1 MRGPGQVNV
10 ASAELGGSSSR
21 ASTIVGTSEMAQ
33 RIRAYDWATTPLGPI
48 DGWSRERV
56 AVVNL
61 ILCSPTPARV
71 LWGQDLI
78 LLYNDSY
85 RELPGKQHPEAL
97 GKPAREAF
105 EDAWNIVGPVLET
118 AFATGEA
125 FVLDNRHLPLQTPE
139 GVKDFYL
146 NSTSSPI
153 YEYGA
158 VAGLLGLFRD
168 VTAEV
173 SRSRN
178 LEACLDAIYHAR
190 LEYIGLVTPDGILV
204 DCNAALLEVAGNR
217 RPDVVGK
224 PFAEIP
230 WFSAT
235 PGAPELIRSAID
247 FARRGEVFRSE
258 LTLNRVGGEPMIV
271 DFLLTPVRDESGAV
285 VFLVPEGRDVT
296 EEKRTET
303 ALLKSEKLASVG
315 RLASSIAHEI
325 NNPLES
331 VMNLIYL
338 ARHAP
343 PQDAEKYLDLA
354 DQEIRRVSIIANQ
367 TLRFHKQ
374 AAKPQAATA
383 ADLFSTVMSI
393 YEGRLRNAH
402 VSVERRFR
410 TDRPVTCFPG
420 DIRQVLNNLV
430 ANALEAMP
438 FGGRL
443 LIRGR
448 TGRDWKTN
456 RPGLVLTIADNGS
469 GIPPDAK
476 KKIFDA
482 FFTTKGTA
490 GNGLGLWVCQE
501 IVQRHHGRLRLRST
515 QRPHRKGTT
524 FTLFLPFDAG
534 SEQRTLQPQ

>member
-1 MRGPGQVNV
+1 M
-10 ASAELGGSSSR
+10 
-21 ASTIVGTSEMAQ
+21 SEMAQ
-33 RIRAYDWATTPLGPI
+33 RIRAYDWASTPLGPI
-48 DGWSRERV
+48 DRWSRERV

-61 ILCSPTPARV
+61 ILCTPTPARV
-71 LWGQDLI
+71 LWGRDLI
-78 LLYNDSY
+78 LLYNDGY
-85 RELPGKQHPEAL
+85 RDLPGIVHTDAL
-97 GKPAREAF
+97 GKPARDVFKA
-105 EDAWNIVGPVLET
+105 AWNVVGPVLET
-118 AFATGEA
+118 AFATGEP
-125 FVLDNRHLPLQTPE
+125 FVMDSRHQPVETPD
-139 GVKDFYL
+139 GVKDIYL
-146 NSTSSPI
+146 DCTSSPV
-153 YEYGA
+153 YENGA
-158 VAGLLGLFRD
+158 VAGLFGLFHD
-168 VTAEV
+168 VTTEV
-173 SRSRN
+173 NRSRN
-178 LEACLDAIYHAR
+178 LEACLNAIYHAR
-190 LEYIGLVTPDGILV
+190 LEYIGRVTPDGILV
-204 DCNAALLEVAGNR
+204 DCNAALLEVAGSHQTE
-217 RPDVVGK
+217 VVGQ

-235 PGAPELIRSAID
+235 PGASELIRNAIT
-247 FARRGEVFRSE
+247 FARSGEVFRSE
-258 LTLNRVGGEPMIV
+258 LTLNRPGGDFMVV
-271 DFLLTPVRDESGAV
+271 DFLLTPVRDESGAI
-285 VFLVPEGRDVT
+285 VFLVPEGRDIT
-296 EEKRTET
+296 EEKRTES

-343 PQDAEKYLDLA
+343 PPDTEKYLDLA

-374 AAKPQAATA
+374 AAKPQAAIA

-402 VSVERRFR
+402 VSVEKRFR
-410 TDRPVTCFPG
+410 SDRAVTCFPG

-448 TGRDWKTN
+448 TGRDWKKN

-469 GIPPDAK
+469 GIAPDAI
-476 KKIFDA
+476 KKIFEA

-501 IVQRHHGRLRLRST
+501 IVQRHDGRLLLRST
-515 QRPHRKGTT
+515 QRPQRKGTT
-524 FTLFLPFDAG
+524 FSLFLPFDAA
-534 SEQRTLQPQ
+534 R

>member
-1 MRGPGQVNV
+1 
-10 ASAELGGSSSR
+10 
-21 ASTIVGTSEMAQ
+21 MAQ
-33 RIRAYDWATTPLGPI
+33 RIRAYDWASTPLGPI
-48 DGWSRERV
+48 GRWSREFV
-56 AVVNL
+56 AIVNL
-61 ILCSPTPARV
+61 ILCSPTPARM
-71 LWGQDLI
+71 LWSRDLI
-78 LLYNDSY
+78 LLYNDRY
-85 RELPGKQHPEAL
+85 RDLPGKPHPDAL
-97 GKPAREAF
+97 GKPAREVF
-105 EDAWNIVGPVLET
+105 KDAWNIVGPVLET

-125 FVLDNRHLPLQTPE
+125 FVLDNRHLPVETPE

-153 YEYGA
+153 YENGV

-178 LEACLDAIYHAR
+178 LEACLHAIYHAR

-204 DCNAALLEVAGNR
+204 DCNAALLEVAGSDR
-217 RPDVVGK
+217 ADMVGK
-224 PFAEIP
+224 PFADIP
-230 WFSAT
+230 WFSST
-235 PGAPELIRSAID
+235 PGASDVVRSAIA
-247 FARRGEVFRSE
+247 FAGSGEVFRSAF
-258 LTLNRVGGEPMIV
+258 TLNRPGGEPMVV
-271 DFLLTPVRDESGAV
+271 DFLLTPVRDDSGAI

-343 PQDAEKYLDLA
+343 PAETEKYLDLA

-374 AAKPQAATA
+374 ALKPQAATA

-402 VSVERRFR
+402 VSVEKRFR
-410 TDRPVTCFPG
+410 TDRAVTCFPG

-438 FGGRL
+438 LGGRL
-443 LIRGR
+443 VIGSR

-469 GIPPDAK
+469 GIPSEAT

-482 FFTTKGTA
+482 FFTTKGAA

-501 IVQRHHGRLRLRST
+501 IVQRHHGRLGLRSS
-515 QRPHRKGTT
+515 QRSQRKGTT
-524 FTLFLPFDAG
+524 FSLFLPFEPG
-534 SEQRTLQPQ
+534 SEQRILQPQ